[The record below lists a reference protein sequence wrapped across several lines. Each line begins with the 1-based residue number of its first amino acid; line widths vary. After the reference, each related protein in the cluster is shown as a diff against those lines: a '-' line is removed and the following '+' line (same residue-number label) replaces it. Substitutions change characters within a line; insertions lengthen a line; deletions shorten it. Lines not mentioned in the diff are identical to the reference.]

1 MGAILGIARSWRAK
15 RMTELVHL
23 EWHDSIA
30 VLTLNVPSTRNALS
44 SQVLLALA
52 SHLDALSSDPQ
63 CQALVIT
70 GAGGNFCSGGDLSGM
85 QQESTLPVSRR
96 RLELGHR
103 VIRAIVGGAKPVVAA
118 VEGYAAG
125 AGLSLAAAAD
135 YLVASADARFLA
147 AFAKVGLMPDLGLL
161 WTLPRRIGETK
172 SIHIFATARV
182 ISAGEGAELGLV
194 DQIAAPGEVLQVAI
208 QCARDLSRHA
218 PLPMAIVKA
227 TLAGGITTLED
238 ALRAEKDN
246 QSALFLTKDHREAVA
261 AFMAKRQPKFGG
273 A

>member
-1 MGAILGIARSWRAK
+1 
-15 RMTELVHL
+15 MTELVYL
-23 EWHDSIA
+23 ERHDSIA
-30 VLTLNVPSTRNALS
+30 ILTLNVPSTRNALT
-44 SQVLLALA
+44 SQVLLALL
-52 SHLDALSSDPQ
+52 SHLEALNTDPE
-63 CQALVIT
+63 CRALVIT

-85 QQESTLPVSRR
+85 QQESTLPVSRQ
-96 RLELGHR
+96 RLELGHK

-135 YLVASADARFLA
+135 YLVAASDAKFLA

-172 SIHIFATARV
+172 SMHIFATARV
-182 ISAGEGAELGLV
+182 LGAEESAALGLV
-194 DQIAAPGEVLQVAI
+194 DQIATPGEVLQVAI
-208 QCARDLSRHA
+208 QAARELSRHA

-227 TLAGGITTLED
+227 ALAGGITTLED
-238 ALRAEKDN
+238 VLRAEKDN
-246 QSALFLTKDHREAVA
+246 QSALFLTKDHREGVA
-261 AFMAKRQPKFGG
+261 AFMAKRPPKFSG